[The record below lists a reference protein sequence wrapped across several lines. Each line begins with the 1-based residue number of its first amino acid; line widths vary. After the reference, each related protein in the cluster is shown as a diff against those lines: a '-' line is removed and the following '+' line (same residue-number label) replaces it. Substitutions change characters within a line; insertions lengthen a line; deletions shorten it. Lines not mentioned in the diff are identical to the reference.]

1 MARNIGKTIARF
13 GDRRLCPICHR
24 ASGKFLPY
32 GVRAREDAQCPHCES
47 LERHRLLW
55 LYVSKETNL
64 LDGAPK
70 RMLHI
75 APEPVLEKRLAK
87 QPGIDYLT
95 ADLNDPRAMIKM
107 DITNIEFPDGSFDVI
122 FCSHVLEHVP
132 DDRSAMR
139 ELGRVLKDDGWAIML
154 VPITAETTFEDP
166 SIVDPLERIR
176 LFGQEDH
183 VRVYGRDF
191 VDRLRESGFEVQ
203 TKEVKDLVSAQDAIR
218 MGLTAATGEI
228 FVCTKRIGG
237 SHP

>member
-1 MARNIGKTIARF
+1 
-13 GDRRLCPICHR
+13 
-24 ASGKFLPY
+24 
-32 GVRAREDAQCPHCES
+32 
-47 LERHRLLW
+47 
-55 LYVSKETNL
+55 
-64 LDGAPK
+64 
-70 RMLHI
+70 
-75 APEPVLEKRLAK
+75 
-87 QPGIDYLT
+87 
-95 ADLNDPRAMIKM
+95 
-107 DITNIEFPDGSFDVI
+107 
-122 FCSHVLEHVP
+122 
-132 DDRSAMR
+132 MR